1 MFESLRNESQAIVGM
16 LNLDMVGYSG
26 GHTPGSPKI
35 AVQSDE
41 FIDQPLTAFV
51 KKLIKQ
57 YSKAEA
63 GDAEC
68 GYACSDHASAHR
80 AGYPSAM
87 IGESSYIK
95 GTPLRPNL
103 YPYIHSANDTI
114 DHIDFD
120 YMLEFAKVAT
130 AFIMELAYTDF
141 QKL

>member
-1 MFESLRNESQAIVGM
+1 MQEKSEIVKGM

-26 GHTPGSPKI
+26 GHTPGSPTI

-63 GDAEC
+63 GDTKC
-68 GYACSDHASAHR
+68 KYACSDHASAHK

-87 IGESSYIK
+87 IGESAYMS
-95 GTPLRPNL
+95 GMLQRPNSN
-103 YPYIHSANDTI
+103 PYYHSEHDTI
-114 DHIDFD
+114 AHIDFD
-120 YMLEFAKVAT
+120 YMLEFAKIAA
-130 AFIMELAYTDF
+130 AFVVELAYTDF
-141 QKL
+141 EEL